1 MKMMKKLFMFLC
13 IVIIFFGIAGCPG
26 DDEANSVAP
35 QSFNSTPV
43 TSPPSGAESSD
54 AGPSAIP
61 EPTTLILLGSGL
73 VGLVAIR
80 KKLKK

>member
-1 MKMMKKLFMFLC
+1 MKKLFMFLC